1 MRTDPRLLALGLAF
15 FALGVLLALAI
26 ENAPVRYAGSITAV
40 AIGLGLLRRAFR
52 VE

>member
-15 FALGVLLALAI
+15 LALGVLLALTL
-26 ENAPVRYAGSITAV
+26 ENALARYACSMTAV

>member
-1 MRTDPRLLALGLAF
+1 
-15 FALGVLLALAI
+15 VL
-26 ENAPVRYAGSITAV
+26 RYVGSLTAV